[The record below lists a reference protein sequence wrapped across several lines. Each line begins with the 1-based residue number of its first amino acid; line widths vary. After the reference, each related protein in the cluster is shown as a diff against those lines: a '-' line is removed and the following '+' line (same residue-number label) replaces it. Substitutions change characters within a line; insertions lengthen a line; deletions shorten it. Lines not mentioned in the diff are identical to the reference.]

1 MSGTSSARR
10 VTNKPS
16 GGEPAKVVVEEAR
29 LVRFTLY
36 TSPKK
41 EFAVRYLALKKHK
54 SVNKLINEHLDA
66 LLQKEGIDPESL
78 PDSLP

>member
-1 MSGTSSARR
+1 MERHR
-10 VTNKPS
+10 LDEPRPS
-16 GGEPAKVVVEEAR
+16 LLGAAPAQSVAGEAR
-29 LVRFTLY
+29 LVQFTLY

-41 EFAVRYLALKKHK
+41 EFAVRYLALKKYK